1 MTRAYHET
9 VPLDQLR
16 DVLLFE
22 KQVKIDPHR
31 KPLLGWAG
39 LSFALLD
46 LMGGVFGF
54 SIVAGLMGSLF
65 GGRGAALP
73 VSQFVAVGI
82 QIAMIVGALRMLHHA
97 PSIWTPQTGFKID
110 MMSGAGLLIGIGL
123 ALILF
128 VFGVASPSGVDAS
141 DLRLLR
147 LADAIILLVTLLLLR
162 LFAGHSST
170 NLPQH
175 YQVIEPKGRRQQT
188 IYRFE
193 AAHLTAQ
200 PSVLKLDGQ
209 MLAKFL
215 VFQSLDTAHYLRR
228 DPAEPLAL
236 AEGEVLLVDLLALQ
250 NKIGTDVIRVK
261 DNADVLACKLQF
273 MTQASGW
280 VGWDDKMACPIPK
293 RLLNAFIDLLF
304 NGEGL
309 RSVLEARALQVLL
322 DLTADVRRSQ
332 GWSSAQGLYE
342 SLATKLTGLQ
352 HQPSMT
358 APIEGIRNPALPLGS
373 IVQVQAAYQQ
383 FTEFRRFVDAEW
395 KLQWESVR
403 TIKLQ
408 AERELPTLFH
418 EQLVAYL
425 IQRLGT
431 DDISTR
437 RMVEVL
443 LNNSGLRL
451 HVVECTFAPGAAQ
464 DCDALAT
471 RLAQQANT
479 TLAALMDKLGDY
491 IDIQCRHMAAS
502 DRKLH
507 KRLITQLPHL
517 MPYLQRLGSEERMVQ
532 MLSKIIALG
541 DRYKTLPKDLMAAR
555 DPAEI
560 SAIVNR
566 YDRS

>member
-1 MTRAYHET
+1 M
-9 VPLDQLR
+9 
-16 DVLLFE
+16 
-22 KQVKIDPHR
+22 
-31 KPLLGWAG
+31 
-39 LSFALLD
+39 SFALLD

-54 SIVAGLMGSLF
+54 SIVAGLMVSLF

-358 APIEGIRNPALPLGS
+358 APIEGIRNPALPLG
-373 IVQVQAAYQQ
+373 
-383 FTEFRRFVDAEW
+383 
-395 KLQWESVR
+395 
-403 TIKLQ
+403 
-408 AERELPTLFH
+408 
-418 EQLVAYL
+418 
-425 IQRLGT
+425 
-431 DDISTR
+431 
-437 RMVEVL
+437 
-443 LNNSGLRL
+443 
-451 HVVECTFAPGAAQ
+451 
-464 DCDALAT
+464 
-471 RLAQQANT
+471 
-479 TLAALMDKLGDY
+479 
-491 IDIQCRHMAAS
+491 
-502 DRKLH
+502 
-507 KRLITQLPHL
+507 
-517 MPYLQRLGSEERMVQ
+517 
-532 MLSKIIALG
+532 
-541 DRYKTLPKDLMAAR
+541 
-555 DPAEI
+555 
-560 SAIVNR
+560 
-566 YDRS
+566 